1 MKLQRVAYSLV
12 HAGCGDTNTMKSTFS
27 LPSSCFPHPERSD
40 VNRREFSSWKAGEM
54 EGSGFGVLTPVSG
67 VGAMRS
73 NVGDTNPERITTRV
87 WGGAICLHTQQETK

>member
-1 MKLQRVAYSLV
+1 
-12 HAGCGDTNTMKSTFS
+12 
-27 LPSSCFPHPERSD
+27 
-40 VNRREFSSWKAGEM
+40 M